1 MKRTT
6 FNFGWTVQEGVQ
18 DPFGAIFN
26 QGGGA
31 GRPVILPHD
40 AMIEEARS
48 PDAVSGNQY
57 GYYPARSYTYQK
69 TFQVPADWAGQQI
82 LLEFEGV
89 MRCAAVYLNNEFI
102 VGHRNGYT
110 GFFADLTPYLRWGEN
125 NTVKVLAINEEKS
138 SRWYPGSGIYRDV
151 WLWQGGSETFLP
163 GKQRV
168 RTVSV
173 EEGYAVLQLEGQ
185 IANGTRARKLR
196 LQLALTAPNGT
207 PCGEATA
214 WVALQPGQTCPWHT
228 TVTVDAPALWS
239 PDTPALYRAVL
250 RLWDRDTL
258 ADETEVTFGIRTL
271 ALDARQGLRLNGQT
285 IKLRGAC
292 IHHDNGLLGGIST
305 RDAEAFRIRHLKA
318 AGFNAIRSAHNPAS
332 KALLDVCDEVGML
345 VMDELTDY
353 WNESKNANDGALDF
367 AGHWR
372 ADVQAMVDKDFN
384 HPSVI
389 LYSVGNEVPEIG
401 RVSGAA
407 QCRALA
413 EELRS
418 LDATRYTTFG
428 MNGFL
433 AVTDDLPLFAGMYPK
448 AEEQLAAPSDAGS
461 EELNQVMGTTEQQML
476 DQFSVSQIL
485 TDRLEAAESC
495 VDVVGYNYLTA
506 RHELEHRLHPDRVV
520 MGSETY
526 PTEIARLWQIVQR
539 NPHVIGDFTWTGF
552 DYLGEAGIG
561 ICHYAPT
568 NGAQGVYPDRL
579 AYCGDFDLNGN
590 RRPVSYLREIAYGLR
605 KDPFLAVE
613 RVDRHGQTHDHN
625 SWKYADALDS
635 WTFTGWE
642 GQTARVRV
650 LADCDEVELFLN
662 GQPLGRKRPGEQE
675 ALTALYDLP
684 YTPGE
689 LLAVAYNAGQEV
701 GRHALHTAGP
711 VAALRVTATRDTLPA
726 DGQSLV
732 YLTVDT
738 VDARGRWNRWDSTPV
753 RISVEGAGQ
762 LLGFG
767 SAAPSSEESY
777 QATAADTWDGRVMAV
792 IRSTTQ
798 PGALRVRFVAD
809 SCPDTLVTLTA
820 VPVQGEYE
828 ASE

>member
-1 MKRTT
+1 MKRRT

-26 QGGGA
+26 PGGGS
-31 GRPVILPHD
+31 GRPVTLPHD
-40 AMIEEARS
+40 AMIEEPRR

-57 GYYPARSYTYQK
+57 GYYPAKSYTYQK
-69 TFQVPADWAGQQI
+69 TFPVPAGWAGQQI
-82 LLEFEGV
+82 RLEFEGV
-89 MRCAAVYLNNEFI
+89 MRRAMVYLNNEF
-102 VGHRNGYT
+102 VASHHNGYS
-110 GFFADLTPYLRWGEN
+110 GFFADLTPYLRCGAD

-151 WLWQGGSETFLP
+151 WLWQGGPVTFVP
-163 GKQRV
+163 GRQRV

-173 EEGYAVLQLEGQ
+173 EDGYAVLQLEGQ
-185 IANGTRARKLR
+185 IDNRARAQNLR
-196 LQLALTAPNGT
+196 LELALTAPDGA
-207 PCGEATA
+207 PCGGATA
-214 WVALQPGQTCPWHT
+214 WVALRAGQTGRWHA

-239 PDTPALYRAVL
+239 PDAPALYRAAL
-250 RLWDRDTL
+250 RLWDQETL
-258 ADETEVTFGIRTL
+258 DDETEVTFGIRTL
-271 ALDARQGLRLNGQT
+271 ALDARRGLRINGQPV
-285 IKLRGAC
+285 KLRGAC

-305 RDAEAFRIRHLKA
+305 RDAERFRIRNLKA

-332 KALLDVCDEVGML
+332 PALLDVCDEVGML
-345 VMDELTDY
+345 VMDELTDF
-353 WNESKNANDGALDF
+353 WNEPKNAHDGALDF
-367 AGHWR
+367 AGHWQEDAR
-372 ADVQAMVDKDFN
+372 AMVDKDFN

-389 LYSVGNEVPEIG
+389 LYSAGNEVPEIG

-407 QCRALA
+407 QCRELA
-413 EELRS
+413 ETFRH

-428 MNGFL
+428 MNGML
-433 AVTDDLPLFAGMYPK
+433 AVTDDLPLFAGMYQQ
-448 AEEQLAAPSDAGS
+448 AGEQLAAPSGAGS
-461 EELNQVMGTTEQQML
+461 EELNQVMGTTEQQLL
-476 DQFSVSQIL
+476 DQFSVSEIL
-485 TDRLEAAESC
+485 TARLEAAESC

-526 PTEIARLWQIVQR
+526 PTEIARLWQIVRR

-561 ICHYAPT
+561 ICHYGPT
-568 NGAQGVYPDRL
+568 DGAQGVYPDRL
-579 AYCGDFDLNGN
+579 AYCGDIDLNGT

-613 RVDRHGQTHDHN
+613 RVDRHGQTHDQN

-635 WTFTGWE
+635 WTFPGWE
-642 GQTARVRV
+642 GKPARVRV
-650 LADCDEVELFLN
+650 LAGCDEVELFLN
-662 GQPLGRKRPGEQE
+662 GQSLGRKRPSEQE

-689 LLAVAYNAGQEV
+689 LLAVAYQSGQEV
-701 GRHALHTAGP
+701 GRRALRTAGP
-711 VAALRVTATRDTLPA
+711 VAALRVTASRDTLPA

-738 VDARGRWNRWDSTPV
+738 VDARGQWNRWGSTRV

-767 SAAPSSEESY
+767 SAAPSSEERY
-777 QATAADTWDGRVMAV
+777 QATAATTWDGRLMAV
-792 IRSTTQ
+792 IRSTAQ
-798 PGALRVRFVAD
+798 PGALRVRFEAD
-809 SCPDTLVTLTA
+809 ACPDALVTLTA
-820 VPVQGEYE
+820 TPVQGE
-828 ASE
+828 

>member
-1 MKRTT
+1 M
-6 FNFGWTVQEGVQ
+6 
-18 DPFGAIFN
+18 
-26 QGGGA
+26 
-31 GRPVILPHD
+31 
-40 AMIEEARS
+40 
-48 PDAVSGNQY
+48 
-57 GYYPARSYTYQK
+57 
-69 TFQVPADWAGQQI
+69 
-82 LLEFEGV
+82 
-89 MRCAAVYLNNEFI
+89 
-102 VGHRNGYT
+102 
-110 GFFADLTPYLRWGEN
+110 
-125 NTVKVLAINEEKS
+125 
-138 SRWYPGSGIYRDV
+138 
-151 WLWQGGSETFLP
+151 
-163 GKQRV
+163 
-168 RTVSV
+168 
-173 EEGYAVLQLEGQ
+173 
-185 IANGTRARKLR
+185 
-196 LQLALTAPNGT
+196 
-207 PCGEATA
+207 
-214 WVALQPGQTCPWHT
+214 
-228 TVTVDAPALWS
+228 
-239 PDTPALYRAVL
+239 
-250 RLWDRDTL
+250 
-258 ADETEVTFGIRTL
+258 
-271 ALDARQGLRLNGQT
+271 
-285 IKLRGAC
+285 
-292 IHHDNGLLGGIST
+292 
-305 RDAEAFRIRHLKA
+305 
-318 AGFNAIRSAHNPAS
+318 
-332 KALLDVCDEVGML
+332 
-345 VMDELTDY
+345 
-353 WNESKNANDGALDF
+353 
-367 AGHWR
+367 
-372 ADVQAMVDKDFN
+372 
-384 HPSVI
+384 
-389 LYSVGNEVPEIG
+389 
-401 RVSGAA
+401 
-407 QCRALA
+407 
-413 EELRS
+413 
-418 LDATRYTTFG
+418 
-428 MNGFL
+428 
-433 AVTDDLPLFAGMYPK
+433 
-448 AEEQLAAPSDAGS
+448 
-461 EELNQVMGTTEQQML
+461 
-476 DQFSVSQIL
+476 
-485 TDRLEAAESC
+485 
-495 VDVVGYNYLTA
+495 DVVGYNYLTA

-568 NGAQGVYPDRL
+568 NGAQGACPDRL

-792 IRSTTQ
+792 IRSTAQ

-820 VPVQGEYE
+820 VPVQGECE